1 MGLFGNKK
9 VAEEN
14 EFEGATEWFKAQA
27 KTAETFNN
35 EDKDMVGQ
43 DTPKQARIFI
53 AIEDNEKEGMV
64 AASVGQGKRQEDSHR
79 RIVQARTARGFIQ
92 GTHPCHSS
100 QAETCQEHQRNDK
113 GDAKRTERGN
123 RTLNK
128 HFVKAA

>member
-35 EDKDMVGQ
+35 EDKDMGGGQ

-53 AIEDNEKEGMV
+53 AIEGNEKEGMV
-64 AASVGQGKRQEDSHR
+64 AASIKANDKKILLDALFKLAQHEDSFKEL
-79 RIVQARTARGFIQ
+79 ILATAAKLRLVKNISEMTKGMPKELREAI
-92 GTHPCHSS
+92 
-100 QAETCQEHQRNDK
+100 EHLTNI
-113 GDAKRTERGN
+113 
-123 RTLNK
+123 L
-128 HFVKAA
+128 